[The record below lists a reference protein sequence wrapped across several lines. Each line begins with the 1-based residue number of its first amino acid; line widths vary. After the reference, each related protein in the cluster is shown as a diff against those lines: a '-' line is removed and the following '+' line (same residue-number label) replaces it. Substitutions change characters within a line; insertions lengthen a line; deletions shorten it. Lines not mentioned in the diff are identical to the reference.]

1 MIFRVEMPK
10 AMVCPESNQATLIDS
25 AFEVPPWDAMAI
37 TVKKEWQRASLEA
50 NGWRMW

>member
-10 AMVCPESNQATLIDS
+10 AMVCPESNQAMLIDS
-25 AFEVPPWDAMAI
+25 AFEATPWDAKAI
-37 TVKKEWQRASLEA
+37 TVKKEWQRALRGA